1 MWTIFKVFIEFVTIF
16 LLFFFFFLLLPFD
29 QEADRVPSSRPNME
43 PAPPT
48 LEGSLNQWTTR
59 EAP

>member
-1 MWTIFKVFIEFVTIF
+1 MWTIFKVFIEFVKIF